1 MNQQKIQSYINL
13 IKKLL
18 ACSSGEEWIV
28 LRQNEALVTPELV
41 PVMEQVASQLAH
53 QGNRKEAKFLH
64 NLAGQIYHLFL
75 SQTVPPSGEED
86 KSQVYLEL
94 IQALLDCP
102 EGSEGELLLANQEL
116 IGPGLVAMIRKVATQ
131 LANSGN
137 SQEANYLQKW
147 ATEINQLWLE
157 QHDFQPIPKPEPE
170 PEEYPTFSE
179 DTPLSSPPQVQPSPP
194 LSVEQPHSAG
204 MANLAADPWT
214 ETLAEPPPADF
225 PLPEEATISSP
236 EPTQSLPVEEQV
248 RSQRSPD
255 ITTPD
260 ATMYEQINRH
270 LETIA
275 GALTKISETLTPSAQ
290 PPTDPLW
297 YMDALERAAAGKW
310 VLTSEEIKH
319 LVGVQ
324 PNCAKESDSFQR
336 GCWVFVK
343 AGKLGSQTAWRVK
356 KVDE

>member
-1 MNQQKIQSYINL
+1 MNQPKIQSYINL

-41 PVMEQVASQLAH
+41 PVMEQVASQLAQ

-75 SQTVPPSGEED
+75 SQTVSPSGEEEQ
-86 KSQVYLEL
+86 SHLYLEL

-116 IGPGLVAMIRKVATQ
+116 IGPGLVAMMQKVATQ

-147 ATEINQLWLE
+147 ATEINQLWLK
-157 QHDFQPIPKPEPE
+157 QHDFQPIPNPEPE
-170 PEEYPTFSE
+170 QLNFPENNP
-179 DTPLSSPPQVQPSPP
+179 PSSPPQVQPSSP
-194 LSVEQPHSAG
+194 LSVEQLHPAE
-204 MANLAADPWT
+204 MANLTADPWG
-214 ETLAEPPPADF
+214 EPLAEPPPADF
-225 PLPEEATISSP
+225 TLPEESTISPP

-260 ATMYEQINRH
+260 VTIYEQINRH

-297 YMDALERAAAGKW
+297 YMDALERASAGKW
-310 VLTSEEIKH
+310 ILTSEEVKH
-319 LVGVQ
+319 LIGVQ
-324 PNCAKESDSFQR
+324 PTCAKESDSFQR
-336 GCWVFVK
+336 GCWVFIK
-343 AGKLGSQTAWRVK
+343 AGRLGSQTAWRVK
-356 KVDE
+356 KVDK